1 MVKKST
7 ISDCYPDCQT
17 FYKELDIERS
27 RLAIEEPSMTLLE
40 ADPPEKTTASFWMK
54 AQAKGPLNPGAN
66 NKTLR
71 AKSTRFQSAFGGTK
85 LIAETNMGAITKL
98 YQGELD
104 GSTTSMSIR
113 TKVAGIPTNAHL
125 KHFTI
130 RSIKEEI
137 QSHEATPIMT
147 RLLYQKLTGFPAQ
160 LQSSRNQMRSQSG

>member
-7 ISDCYPDCQT
+7 ISDCHPDCQT
-17 FYKELDIERS
+17 FYKELDVERS

-40 ADPPEKTTASFWMK
+40 ADLPEKTTASLWMK

-71 AKSTRFQSAFGGTK
+71 AKSTRFQSAFGGTQ

-98 YQGELD
+98 YQGKLD
-104 GSTTSMSIR
+104 GSTISMSIR
-113 TKVAGIPTNAHL
+113 TKVAGIPNNAHL